1 MKLLMLGWELPPFNS
16 GGLGVA
22 CYQMAKALSH
32 LGVDIQFVL
41 PYKAKHPDA
50 EKFMEILPANNI
62 APMINEKGEYV
73 AMGAYSGTCG
83 WCNSREC
90 EHAKAYGEGFVAATH
105 KYAEQVERMVK
116 RRKIKPDVIHAHD
129 WLTMEAGARV
139 KRITGSPLIVHV
151 HATEFDRSGGKYGN
165 PLIHEIEYQGLMA
178 ADRIFA
184 VSQITKDIIV
194 REYGIPADKIEVVHN
209 SLDPDELER
218 TVVETN
224 NYMYAKEL
232 KKDGWT
238 VVVSIGRLTIQKGL
252 TYLLEAA
259 ALALSRNP
267 KILFIVSGT
276 GEQRDQLIE
285 LAADLGI
292 SDRVVFTGW
301 VRGNRFRELYEIAD
315 IFAMPSI
322 SEPFGLTALEAAHY
336 DTAVLVSKQS
346 GVGELLKSIMRFDY
360 WDTRRLADEIINIS
374 LSPALNRELR
384 DGIFKEYLRLSWKD
398 IADKITREYQKVI
411 RGQRR
416 GREEH
421 KVVKRGVNI

>member
-1 MKLLMLGWELPPFNS
+1 
-16 GGLGVA
+16 
-22 CYQMAKALSH
+22 
-32 LGVDIQFVL
+32 
-41 PYKAKHPDA
+41 
-50 EKFMEILPANNI
+50 
-62 APMINEKGEYV
+62 
-73 AMGAYSGTCG
+73 
-83 WCNSREC
+83 
-90 EHAKAYGEGFVAATH
+90 
-105 KYAEQVERMVK
+105 
-116 RRKIKPDVIHAHD
+116 
-129 WLTMEAGARV
+129 
-139 KRITGSPLIVHV
+139 
-151 HATEFDRSGGKYGN
+151 
-165 PLIHEIEYQGLMA
+165 MA

-267 KILFIVSGT
+267 RILFIVSGT